1 MKKILLFL
9 ALAAAG
15 LQGRANYGWY
25 DASMSIGGVTTDIT
39 AWSTDGNNPTDLGI
53 LTNMTITSVAFKVW
67 SDANDRNG
75 ANMFFR
81 IWDGG
86 NSQVGLDQDLW
97 LGAATRITGDHDFA
111 ISWTGTENL
120 AAAVKLSL
128 ESGKT
133 YYIDMWAKT
142 YGNSGDSSDDEWYSG
157 GGANFHAKLTYFAG
171 SLFDA
176 TDNTS
181 LISALTAAGSTP
193 VDVTLSG
200 RTLSKSGNWN
210 TLCLP
215 FEVSATQLAET
226 TNPLYGATIKELDTS
241 ADGSGFDAATGKLTL
256 KFTTAT
262 SIDAGKP
269 YIVKWEGSSGSVNPV
284 VFNGV
289 TISSTSPTSITS
301 NDNKVSFVGTYSP
314 VPLEKDNTSNLYMG
328 AGSTLY
334 YPKVDGF
341 SINSFRAYFHIDPSA
356 SVKGFVMD
364 FGEDDATSIDHSTLN
379 IEHSEGAIYNVAGQR
394 LNTMQK
400 GINIVNGKKILK

>member
-1 MKKILLFL
+1 MKKLLLFL

-53 LTNMTITSVAFKVW
+53 VTDMTVTSVAFNIW
-67 SDANDRNG
+67 SDANDRGG

-86 NSQVGLDQDLW
+86 SSQVGSDQDLH
-97 LGAATRITGDHDFA
+97 LGTATRIAGDHDFA
-111 ISWTGTENL
+111 ISWSGSLDLASAVNL
-120 AAAVKLSL
+120 TLVP
-128 ESGKT
+128 GKT
-133 YYIDMWAKT
+133 YYVDMYAKT
-142 YGNSGDSSDDEWYSG
+142 YGTSGDEWYSNRG
-157 GGANFHAKLTYFAG
+157 SNFHAKLTYFAG
-171 SLFDA
+171 SLY
-176 TDNTS
+176 DNADNAS
-181 LISALTAAGSTP
+181 LISALGAAKCTA
-193 VDVTLSG
+193 VDITLFG

-226 TNPLYGATIKELDTS
+226 TNPLNGATIKELDTS
-241 ADGSGFDAATGKLTL
+241 AGGSGFDASTSTLTL
-256 KFTTAT
+256 KFITAT
-262 SIDAGKP
+262 SIEAGKP

-284 VFNGV
+284 VFNDV
-289 TISSTSPTSITS
+289 TIGSTSPTSITS
-301 NDNKVSFVGTYSP
+301 NDKKVAFVGTYSP
-314 VPLEKDNTSNLYMG
+314 VQLTKDDTSNLYMG
-328 AGSTLY
+328 AGSKLY
-334 YPKVDGF
+334 YPNVDGF

-400 GINIVNGKKILK
+400 GISIVNGKKILK

>member
-1 MKKILLFL
+1 MKKLLLFL

-15 LQGRANYGWY
+15 LQGRADYGWY
-25 DASMSIGGVTTDIT
+25 DASMSIGGVTTDPT
-39 AWSTDGNNPTDLGI
+39 AWSNSGDSPTDLGI
-53 LTNMTITSVAFKVW
+53 LTDMTITSIAFNVW
-67 SDANDRNG
+67 SDANDRDG

-86 NSQVGLDQDLW
+86 SSQVGSDQDLW

-111 ISWTGTENL
+111 ISWSGTENL
-120 AAAVKLSL
+120 AAAVGLSL

-142 YGNSGDSSDDEWYSG
+142 YGKSGDEWYSNG
-157 GGANFHAKLTYFAG
+157 GNNFHAKLTYFAG
-171 SLFDA
+171 SLYDNA
-176 TDNTS
+176 DNTS
-181 LISALTAAGSTP
+181 LISALGAAASTAI
-193 VDVTLSG
+193 DITLTG
-200 RTLSKSGNWN
+200 RTLSKTGNWN

-215 FEVSATQLAET
+215 FEVSAAQLAET

-241 ADGSGFDAATGKLTL
+241 ASGSGFNEGTGTLTL
-256 KFTTAT
+256 KFTTAS
-262 SIDAGKP
+262 SIEAGKP
-269 YIVKWEGSSGSVNPV
+269 YIVKWAGSEGTVSNPT
-284 VFNGV
+284 FNGV
-289 TISSTSPTSITS
+289 TINADASTEVTS
-301 NDNKVSFVGTYSP
+301 NDRKVTFVGTYSP
-314 VPLEKDNTSNLYMG
+314 VSLTKDDTSNLYMG
-328 AGSTLY
+328 AGSKLY
-334 YPKVDGF
+334 YPNVDDF
-341 SINSFRAYFHIDPSA
+341 SVNSFRAYFHIDPSA